1 MQMQSQAGNQV
12 GEEEKQIS
20 ESAEAAFGEAAPK
33 SPPSACMFLAHE
45 VILITRSL
53 SQQNL
58 LLEKPSKMSHLHSQ
72 KGFTTKSAKTDW
84 LPSKAPVS
92 RRTK

>member
-1 MQMQSQAGNQV
+1 MQSQAGNQV

-20 ESAEAAFGEAAPK
+20 ESAKAEFGEAAPK

-45 VILITRSL
+45 VILITQLL
-53 SQQNL
+53 SRQNL

-72 KGFTTKSAKTDW
+72 KGFTTKSAKRDW
-84 LPSKAPVS
+84 SPSKAPVS
-92 RRTK
+92 RRAK

>member
-1 MQMQSQAGNQV
+1 MQSQAGNQV
-12 GEEEKQIS
+12 GEKQKQIS
-20 ESAEAAFGEAAPK
+20 ESAEAASGEAAPK